1 MLTTANINTLF
12 LDLMPVL
19 VALCAWLYQW
29 SMQRLPERQRASLEQ
44 FARIATS
51 KIEQV
56 FPNAG
61 SANKKQLA
69 TSLVEDLFKSFGLPT
84 PDSRAIDAAIES
96 AVLAINQAPGSKT
109 NLAGDG
115 LLSSSQPVASQ
126 EQVAQ

>member
-1 MLTTANINTLF
+1 MFTYANLNILF

-56 FPNAG
+56 FPTAG

-69 TSLVEDLFKSFGLPT
+69 TGLVEDLFKSFHLPT
-84 PDSRAIDAAIES
+84 PDPRVIDAAIES
-96 AVLAINQAPGSKT
+96 AVLAINRMQDSKT
-109 NLAGDG
+109 SIAGDG
-115 LLSSSQPVASQ
+115 LLSPSMPIVSQ
-126 EQVAQ
+126 EQVAK